1 MPFNSNTARVAG
13 QKSKRG
19 KAKYTTE
26 IRDKLNNLT
35 DYLIQDL
42 NIQDLNIQDL
52 NIQDLDTS
60 EKLALLRILLA
71 YTLPKPKIDNQT
83 QEQKHFTVEVIDKLV

>member
-13 QKSKRG
+13 QKSRRG

-42 NIQDLNIQDL
+42 NIQDL
-52 NIQDLDTS
+52 DTN

-71 YTLPKPKIDNQT
+71 YTLPKPKIDNEV

>member
-19 KAKYTTE
+19 KAKYTAE
-26 IRDKLNNLT
+26 IREKLNNLT

-42 NIQDLNIQDL
+42 NIQDL
-52 NIQDLDTS
+52 DTN

-71 YTLPKPKIDNQT
+71 YTLPKPKIDNEV
-83 QEQKHFTVEVIDKLV
+83 QEQKHFTVEVIDKLA

>member
-26 IRDKLNNLT
+26 IREKLNNLT

-42 NIQDLNIQDL
+42 NIK
-52 NIQDLDTS
+52 DLDTN

-71 YTLPKPKIDNQT
+71 YTLPKPKMDNEV

>member
-26 IRDKLNNLT
+26 IREKLNNLT
-35 DYLIQDL
+35 DYLIDSINIEDL
-42 NIQDLNIQDL
+42 NTNQQI
-52 NIQDLDTS
+52 
-60 EKLALLRILLA
+60 ALLKLLLA
-71 YTLPKPKIDNQT
+71 HTLPKQQSLTPIETKF
-83 QEQKHFTVEVIDKLV
+83 FTVEVVK

>member
-13 QKSKRG
+13 QKSRRG

-35 DYLIQDL
+35 DYL
-42 NIQDLNIQDL
+42 IQDL

>member
-26 IRDKLNNLT
+26 VRDKLNNLT

-42 NIQDLNIQDL
+42 NIQDL
-52 NIQDLDTS
+52 DTN

-71 YTLPKPKIDNQT
+71 YTLPKPKIDNET
-83 QEQKHFTVEVIDKLV
+83 KEQKHFTVEVIDRLA

>member
-42 NIQDLNIQDL
+42 NIQDL
-52 NIQDLDTS
+52 DTN
-60 EKLALLRILLA
+60 EMLALLRILLA
-71 YTLPKPKIDNQT
+71 YTLPKPRIDNET
-83 QEQKHFTVEVIDKLV
+83 QEQKHFTVEVIDKLA

>member
-35 DYLIQDL
+35 DYLIQVR
-42 NIQDLNIQDL
+42 IYF
-52 NIQDLDTS
+52 TS
-60 EKLALLRILLA
+60 KEVCDPPQLRIKLASLFFRHRLFL
-71 YTLPKPKIDNQT
+71 YP
-83 QEQKHFTVEVIDKLV
+83 

>member
-19 KAKYTTE
+19 KAKYTAE

-42 NIQDLNIQDL
+42 NIQDLDN
-52 NIQDLDTS
+52 N

-71 YTLPKPKIDNQT
+71 YTLPKPKIDNEV
-83 QEQKHFTVEVIDKLV
+83 QEQKRFTVEVIDKLA

>member
-19 KAKYTTE
+19 KAKYTAE

-42 NIQDLNIQDL
+42 NIQDL
-52 NIQDLDTS
+52 DTN

-71 YTLPKPKIDNQT
+71 YTLPKPKIDNEI
-83 QEQKHFTVEVIDKLV
+83 QEQKHFTVEVIDKLA

>member
-42 NIQDLNIQDL
+42 DIN
-52 NIQDLDTS
+52 
-60 EKLALLRILLA
+60 EKLALLKILLA
-71 YTLPKPKIDNQT
+71 YTLPKPRIDNET
-83 QEQKHFTVEVIDKLV
+83 QEQKHFTVEVIDKLA

>member
-42 NIQDLNIQDL
+42 NIQDL
-52 NIQDLDTS
+52 DTN

-71 YTLPKPKIDNQT
+71 YTLPKPKIDNET

>member
-19 KAKYTTE
+19 KAKYTAE
-26 IRDKLNNLT
+26 IREKLNNLT
-35 DYLIQDL
+35 DYLIQG
-42 NIQDLNIQDL
+42 L
-52 NIQDLDTS
+52 NIQDLDPN

-71 YTLPKPKIDNQT
+71 YTLPKPKIDNET
-83 QEQKHFTVEVIDKLV
+83 QEQKHFTVEVIDKLT

>member
-19 KAKYTTE
+19 KAKYTAE

-42 NIQDLNIQDL
+42 NIQDL
-52 NIQDLDTS
+52 DTN

-71 YTLPKPKIDNQT
+71 YTLPKPKIDNEV

>member
-1 MPFNSNTARVAG
+1 MPFNSNTARASG

-35 DYLIQDL
+35 SYLIQDL
-42 NIQDLNIQDL
+42 NIQDL
-52 NIQDLDTS
+52 DTN

-71 YTLPKPKIDNQT
+71 YTLPKPKIDNEVQD
-83 QEQKHFTVEVIDKLV
+83 QKHFTVEVIDKLV

>member
-19 KAKYTTE
+19 KAKYTAE
-26 IRDKLNNLT
+26 IREKLNNLT

-42 NIQDLNIQDL
+42 NTVSYTHL
-52 NIQDLDTS
+52 
-60 EKLALLRILLA
+60 
-71 YTLPKPKIDNQT
+71 TLPTICS
-83 QEQKHFTVEVIDKLV
+83 V

>member
-42 NIQDLNIQDL
+42 NIQDL
-52 NIQDLDTS
+52 DTN
-60 EKLALLRILLA
+60 EKIALLRILLA
-71 YTLPKPKIDNQT
+71 YTLPKPKIDNET

>member
-42 NIQDLNIQDL
+42 NIQDL
-52 NIQDLDTS
+52 DTN

-71 YTLPKPKIDNQT
+71 YTLPKPRIDNET
-83 QEQKHFTVEVIDKLV
+83 QEQKHFTVEVIDKLT

>member
-42 NIQDLNIQDL
+42 NIQDL
-52 NIQDLDTS
+52 DTN

-71 YTLPKPKIDNQT
+71 YTLPKPRIDNET
-83 QEQKHFTVEVIDKLV
+83 QEQKQFTVEVIDKLA

>member
-19 KAKYTTE
+19 KAKYTNE

-42 NIQDLNIQDL
+42 NIQDL
-52 NIQDLDTS
+52 DTN

-71 YTLPKPKIDNQT
+71 YTLPKPKIDNEV
-83 QEQKHFTVEVIDKLV
+83 QEQKHFTVEVIDKLA

>member
-13 QKSKRG
+13 QKSRRG

-42 NIQDLNIQDL
+42 NIQDL
-52 NIQDLDTS
+52 DTN
-60 EKLALLRILLA
+60 EKLALLRIVLA

>member
-13 QKSKRG
+13 QKSRRG

-35 DYLIQDL
+35 DYL
-42 NIQDLNIQDL
+42 IQDLNIQDL

>member
-19 KAKYTTE
+19 KAKYTAE
-26 IRDKLNNLT
+26 IREKLNNLT

-42 NIQDLNIQDL
+42 NIQDL
-52 NIQDLDTS
+52 DTN

-71 YTLPKPKIDNQT
+71 YTLPKPKIDNEV
-83 QEQKHFTVEVIDKLV
+83 QEHKHFTVEVIDKLA

>member
-42 NIQDLNIQDL
+42 NIQDLETN
-52 NIQDLDTS
+52 

-71 YTLPKPKIDNQT
+71 YTLPKPRIDNET
-83 QEQKHFTVEVIDKLV
+83 QEQKHFTVEVIDKLA

>member
-26 IRDKLNNLT
+26 IREKLNNLT

-42 NIQDLNIQDL
+42 NIQDLDN
-52 NIQDLDTS
+52 N

-71 YTLPKPKIDNQT
+71 YTLPKPKIDNEV
-83 QEQKHFTVEVIDKLV
+83 QEQKHFTVEVIDKLA

>member
-26 IRDKLNNLT
+26 IRQKLNNLT

-42 NIQDLNIQDL
+42 NIQDLDN
-52 NIQDLDTS
+52 N

-71 YTLPKPKIDNQT
+71 YTLPKPKIDNEV
-83 QEQKHFTVEVIDKLV
+83 QEQKHFTVEVIDKLA

>member
-1 MPFNSNTARVAG
+1 MPFNSNTAREAG

-42 NIQDLNIQDL
+42 NIQDL
-52 NIQDLDTS
+52 DTN

-71 YTLPKPKIDNQT
+71 YTLPKPKIDNEV
-83 QEQKHFTVEVIDKLV
+83 QEQKHFTVEVIDKLA

>member
-42 NIQDLNIQDL
+42 NIQDL
-52 NIQDLDTS
+52 DTN

-71 YTLPKPKIDNQT
+71 YTLPKPRIDNET
-83 QEQKHFTVEVIDKLV
+83 QEQKHFTVEVLDKLA

>member
-35 DYLIQDL
+35 DYLIK
-42 NIQDLNIQDL
+42 DL
-52 NIQDLDTS
+52 NIQDLDTN
-60 EKLALLRILLA
+60 EKLVLLRILLA
-71 YTLPKPKIDNQT
+71 YTLPKPKIDNET

>member
-13 QKSKRG
+13 QKSRRG

-42 NIQDLNIQDL
+42 NIQDL
-52 NIQDLDTS
+52 DTN

-71 YTLPKPKIDNQT
+71 YTLPKPRIDNET
-83 QEQKHFTVEVIDKLV
+83 QEQKHFTVEVIDKLA

>member
-19 KAKYTTE
+19 KAKYTAE

-42 NIQDLNIQDL
+42 NIQDL
-52 NIQDLDTS
+52 DTN

-71 YTLPKPKIDNQT
+71 YTLPKPRIDNET

>member
-13 QKSKRG
+13 QKSRRG

-35 DYLIQDL
+35 DYLIQ
-42 NIQDLNIQDL
+42 NL